1 MDYKQIGKF
10 EFEAIQTVREG
21 LLFVTDRG
29 CGVSEANGKV
39 ICCCGGRIR
48 RTEGIAMSESHRGC
62 VANDASGFVNK
73 MGVEHPV
80 VSTHWC

>member
-29 CGVSEANGKV
+29 
-39 ICCCGGRIR
+39 
-48 RTEGIAMSESHRGC
+48 
-62 VANDASGFVNK
+62 
-73 MGVEHPV
+73 VE
-80 VSTHWC
+80 